1 MVEGFFSALAGCE
14 RVECLAV
21 ELGHAAREFGRV
33 VLRLNA
39 VGGEP
44 VELREVRVEAEVLGE
59 VEMIAP
65 VLVNADGVFLAGR
78 VEERVVAVE
87 DLRVVELVE
96 FRQAHCREVMV
107 TDHRLV
113 GAVYD
118 RLERQ
123 FCRLDDFA

>member
-1 MVEGFFSALAGCE
+1 
-14 RVECLAV
+14 
-21 ELGHAAREFGRV
+21 
-33 VLRLNA
+33 
-39 VGGEP
+39 
-44 VELREVRVEAEVLGE
+44 
-59 VEMIAP
+59 MIAP

-96 FRQAHCREVMV
+96 FRQAHRREVMV

-123 FCRLDDFA
+123 FCRLDDFAQLLE

>member
-1 MVEGFFSALAGCE
+1 
-14 RVECLAV
+14 
-21 ELGHAAREFGRV
+21 
-33 VLRLNA
+33 
-39 VGGEP
+39 
-44 VELREVRVEAEVLGE
+44 
-59 VEMIAP
+59 MIAP

-96 FRQAHCREVMV
+96 FRQAHRREVMV
-107 TDHRLV
+107 ADHRLV

-123 FCRLDDFA
+123 FCRLDDFAQLLE